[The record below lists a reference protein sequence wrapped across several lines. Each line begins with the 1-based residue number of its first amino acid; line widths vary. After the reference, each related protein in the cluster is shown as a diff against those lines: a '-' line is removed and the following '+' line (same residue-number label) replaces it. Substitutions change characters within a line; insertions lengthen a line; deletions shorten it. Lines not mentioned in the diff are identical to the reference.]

1 MQGSDPARGI
11 PQFSVA
17 TRRTFRPPFTDLYA
31 LRKTHISWARR
42 LRVNPDSVKVQ
53 VGHGPRDIEERHYLD
68 LVDAQASSQAVWDL
82 LTGERTL
89 DARNVEPARASIAVG
104 YDMAGSNPL
113 CNQLAG
119 KAQFPTDKTGLS
131 GTEALGRKEVAMAGT
146 TGLEPATPGST
157 VRHSSQL
164 SYVPAQS
171 AIPSPLYEHTRGSRP
186 VKCTCLLA
194 DDRALFD

>member
-1 MQGSDPARGI
+1 MAKRRGKIQAIHAAAERIGSEVARLVKGL
-11 PQFSVA
+11 
-17 TRRTFRPPFTDLYA
+17 DLYA

-42 LRVNPDSVKVQ
+42 LSVNPDSVKVQ

-89 DARNVEPARASIAVG
+89 DARTVEPARASIAVG

-131 GTEALGRKEVAMAGT
+131 GTEALGRKEVCNGGDDGT
-146 TGLEPATPGST
+146 RTRNPRIDSPA
-157 VRHSSQL
+157 L
-164 SYVPAQS
+164 
-171 AIPSPLYEHTRGSRP
+171 
-186 VKCTCLLA
+186 
-194 DDRALFD
+194 